1 MDIFRLTIRKKIN
14 LILIGLQI
22 ATVVGVVT
30 LATYLFTED
39 LPGVLRKTNF
49 DVASILASRVRSE
62 FKLATDRMSS
72 LGAASLEEF
81 KVEDDKFKFLEDL
94 IAADNQ
100 LYAVSLYELDTTEP
114 KRNKALARW
123 RVINSTIEGG
133 QKLNNQSFEE
143 LDRSTPIDFSMLSNG
158 KTDIKVVKS
167 ANQNPVIRLAIPF
180 YEQSSGYFTQFLVA
194 EVNPDRFAAL
204 FNEASAFTISLVNS
218 NLKVLASNDTQSQ
231 NIGAKVNEKLLNILS
246 QSELSQAKQVDYN
259 DADGQVQMAS
269 IHPVRFAGLTIVSE
283 APYGRVDRAK
293 KTLYKR
299 TGLLSIAV
307 VCLSIWFAIL
317 FSSGFQNSV
326 SRLAEAADR
335 VANGDYHVRLPVKE
349 RGFVGLDEL
358 EEFSETFNKMA
369 EGLNERNKV
378 KSAFSKLHSKDVAE
392 KLINGDLKLGGERKD
407 CVVFFSDIRDFTN
420 MSEKMDPEHIVSI
433 LNRYFTVM
441 IRIIDRYNGNVTS
454 FLGDGIMAVWGIS
467 NNEPVNVDN
476 AIKACLEMRVALDK
490 FNQELI
496 REGRKP
502 LKIGMG
508 LHYGPAILGNVGSNT
523 RMEYTVIGDTTNTA
537 SRVESATKE
546 FGTDLLVSAQLL
558 EKARNQYVVEKVNS
572 RLKGKSNVITLYK
585 MYGYVDSKGMQ
596 VLIRTPYSEFAAER
610 SEKSVYDYNYIDVS
624 AEDDEITVVD
634 RTHAAIDH
642 TLFKKSS

>member
-1 MDIFRLTIRKKIN
+1 
-14 LILIGLQI
+14 
-22 ATVVGVVT
+22 
-30 LATYLFTED
+30 
-39 LPGVLRKTNF
+39 
-49 DVASILASRVRSE
+49 
-62 FKLATDRMSS
+62 
-72 LGAASLEEF
+72 
-81 KVEDDKFKFLEDL
+81 
-94 IAADNQ
+94 
-100 LYAVSLYELDTTEP
+100 
-114 KRNKALARW
+114 
-123 RVINSTIEGG
+123 
-133 QKLNNQSFEE
+133 
-143 LDRSTPIDFSMLSNG
+143 
-158 KTDIKVVKS
+158 
-167 ANQNPVIRLAIPF
+167 
-180 YEQSSGYFTQFLVA
+180 
-194 EVNPDRFAAL
+194 
-204 FNEASAFTISLVNS
+204 
-218 NLKVLASNDTQSQ
+218 
-231 NIGAKVNEKLLNILS
+231 
-246 QSELSQAKQVDYN
+246 
-259 DADGQVQMAS
+259 
-269 IHPVRFAGLTIVSE
+269 
-283 APYGRVDRAK
+283 
-293 KTLYKR
+293 
-299 TGLLSIAV
+299 
-307 VCLSIWFAIL
+307 
-317 FSSGFQNSV
+317 
-326 SRLAEAADR
+326 LAEAADR